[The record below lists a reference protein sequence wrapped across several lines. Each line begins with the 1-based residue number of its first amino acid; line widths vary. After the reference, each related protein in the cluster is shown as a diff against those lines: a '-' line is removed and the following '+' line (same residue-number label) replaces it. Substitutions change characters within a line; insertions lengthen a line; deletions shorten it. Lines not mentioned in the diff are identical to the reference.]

1 MNLSLK
7 TQIAFLL
14 ALFAMLLATQLFF
27 ARVNQQTFVD
37 SLNAYQIATKEEK
50 LVRELERDVLDLQ
63 RHVLVYKDTGSQ
75 SAISRFNQIVR
86 KIDAALLVLSANFPD
101 ELSNEISNSMLNA
114 MTQHIQDYEE
124 NFAGV
129 VQGRIARDSFFQEGV
144 LKNINTLIAD
154 ADSFVFASNSDDEQ
168 VKNAYIIHLSTAEN
182 IAYQY
187 LISPSALLKSK
198 FLIETT
204 AAANV
209 INQTPIEEISKLSIL
224 DEISSI
230 ADQFSQLTFSTQE
243 YLYLVNVVMAGSA
256 NEFLYLAAD
265 LSEKTDRYSKQTNI
279 TINNTIEDSQ
289 LKINLYSI
297 AGILIT
303 IVIGFFT
310 AYRII
315 KPIKTITDLFEQLSH
330 DTTITEIPGTHRK
343 DEIGQ
348 LAKAAKVFNA
358 KNTQTRDLLKSAQ
371 KVNESQ
377 ARLNEKLADAKLQAD
392 KANAAKS
399 IFLANMSHEIRTP
412 MNAIIGLVDLSLYQQ
427 PNPKIE
433 ENLTKISY
441 SSQIL
446 QNVINDIL
454 DFSKI
459 EAGKLDIEYS
469 NFSFTSLFD
478 SLLAVASLKAAE
490 KNLNLTLYVQ
500 PELPTNAIGD
510 PLRISQVVLNL
521 ISNAIK
527 FTRTGGIDIAVTTKS
542 NDKDTF
548 FLVVNVKDTG
558 IGMSPAQFDSVFMP
572 FTQADG
578 STSREFG
585 GTGLG
590 LSIVTQL
597 VKLMDG
603 EVTASSI
610 ENQGS
615 EFECSFTLRHE
626 LASHPLIKAKNS
638 FQRPVIY
645 IKTSEAPLISK
656 DYINRI
662 SSSLSIHDI
671 SEIASMVD
679 ALTPDHLVILD
690 IENGRQSRDIH
701 EHIMALTERGISIG
715 CVTNT
720 QPEQLSTIL
729 KSQWQCATLSHPFT
743 PTEFYLFANH
753 IYGSD
758 TFFATHSLDK
768 PKNNESV
775 NINTTLYSGHVLLV
789 EDNSINQMV
798 AGEML
803 HSFGLTYD
811 VAEDGQQAVTKVKNS
826 PYYDLILMDIQMPIL
841 DGNDATIEIRN
852 AGFDDVPILGLS
864 ANAMKNDFNTAEQ
877 SGMNEYLT
885 KPIKRETLRLAIA
898 KYLEAVS
905 R

>member
-330 DTTITEIPGTHRK
+330 DT
-343 DEIGQ
+343 
-348 LAKAAKVFNA
+348 
-358 KNTQTRDLLKSAQ
+358 
-371 KVNESQ
+371 
-377 ARLNEKLADAKLQAD
+377 
-392 KANAAKS
+392 
-399 IFLANMSHEIRTP
+399 
-412 MNAIIGLVDLSLYQQ
+412 
-427 PNPKIE
+427 
-433 ENLTKISY
+433 
-441 SSQIL
+441 
-446 QNVINDIL
+446 
-454 DFSKI
+454 
-459 EAGKLDIEYS
+459 
-469 NFSFTSLFD
+469 
-478 SLLAVASLKAAE
+478 
-490 KNLNLTLYVQ
+490 
-500 PELPTNAIGD
+500 
-510 PLRISQVVLNL
+510 
-521 ISNAIK
+521 
-527 FTRTGGIDIAVTTKS
+527 
-542 NDKDTF
+542 
-548 FLVVNVKDTG
+548 
-558 IGMSPAQFDSVFMP
+558 
-572 FTQADG
+572 
-578 STSREFG
+578 
-585 GTGLG
+585 
-590 LSIVTQL
+590 
-597 VKLMDG
+597 
-603 EVTASSI
+603 
-610 ENQGS
+610 
-615 EFECSFTLRHE
+615 
-626 LASHPLIKAKNS
+626 
-638 FQRPVIY
+638 
-645 IKTSEAPLISK
+645 
-656 DYINRI
+656 
-662 SSSLSIHDI
+662 
-671 SEIASMVD
+671 
-679 ALTPDHLVILD
+679 
-690 IENGRQSRDIH
+690 
-701 EHIMALTERGISIG
+701 
-715 CVTNT
+715 
-720 QPEQLSTIL
+720 
-729 KSQWQCATLSHPFT
+729 
-743 PTEFYLFANH
+743 
-753 IYGSD
+753 
-758 TFFATHSLDK
+758 
-768 PKNNESV
+768 
-775 NINTTLYSGHVLLV
+775 
-789 EDNSINQMV
+789 
-798 AGEML
+798 
-803 HSFGLTYD
+803 
-811 VAEDGQQAVTKVKNS
+811 
-826 PYYDLILMDIQMPIL
+826 
-841 DGNDATIEIRN
+841 
-852 AGFDDVPILGLS
+852 
-864 ANAMKNDFNTAEQ
+864 
-877 SGMNEYLT
+877 
-885 KPIKRETLRLAIA
+885 
-898 KYLEAVS
+898 
-905 R
+905 